1 MFDLNYYDTA
11 CNDTTCNDTPW
22 EDLSTDELIS
32 ASEAEEQACLSE
44 DDPQAGLQD
53 GLYMDGLYKD
63 GIDDIHPYKSRVP
76 QTKGGTVSF
85 PRPLPKLTRF
95 NT

>member
-32 ASEAEEQACLSE
+32 ASEAEERAWFSE
-44 DDPQAGLQD
+44 
-53 GLYMDGLYKD
+53 
-63 GIDDIHPYKSRVP
+63 DDIHPYKSRVP